1 MSKTFLTHLK
11 CSRCSAVHSAGQLQN
26 LCSCGAPLLAC
37 YDLAGAART
46 FTRESLRGRRRDL
59 WRYQEVMPGSAD
71 AAVTLG
77 EGGTPLL
84 PLKRLGKIHGCPHLY
99 LKDESFNPTG
109 TFKARGM
116 AAAVSQARALG
127 ARKLAVPT
135 AGNAGGA
142 LAAYASRAGLEAYVL
157 MPKDAPQANQL
168 EVRAHGAHLI
178 LVDGLIGDCGRL
190 LAERKEKEGWF
201 DVSTLKEPY
210 RIEGKKTLG
219 YELYEQLGG
228 RLPDAIFYPT
238 GGGVGRIGMWKAFE
252 EMETLGWIGSE
263 RPKMISVQ
271 ASGCAPIVRAFEQR
285 KPASEPWKDA
295 ATIAAGLRVPKAL
308 GDFLVLD
315 AIYRSGGAAVA
326 TTDDEILAG
335 VRTLARL
342 EGIFA
347 CPEGGAVIAAL
358 PKLLERGVVKG
369 EDTMILFNTG
379 SAMKYLDV
387 LARAFDPASKD

>member
-1 MSKTFLTHLK
+1 MSKSFLTHLK
-11 CSRCSAVHSAGQLQN
+11 CSRCSAVHSADELQN

-59 WRYQEVMPGSAD
+59 WRYQEVLPGSTD

-84 PLKRLGKIHGCPHLY
+84 LLKRLGERHGCPHLY

-168 EVRAHGAHLI
+168 EVRAHGANLI

-219 YELYEQLGG
+219 YEFYEQLGG

-238 GGGVGRIGMWKAFE
+238 GGGVGLIGMWKAFE

-285 KPASEPWKDA
+285 KPESEPWKDA

-326 TTDDEILAG
+326 ATDDEILAG

-379 SAMKYLDV
+379 TAMKYLDV
-387 LARAFDPASKD
+387 LARAFDVVSKD

>member
-1 MSKTFLTHLK
+1 MSKSFLTHLK
-11 CSRCSAVHSAGQLQN
+11 CPRCSAVHSAGELQN
-26 LCSCGAPLLAC
+26 LCGCGAPLLAC

-46 FTRESLRGRRRDL
+46 LTRESLRGRRRDL
-59 WRYQEVMPGSAD
+59 WRYQEVMPGAAD

-84 PLKRLGKIHGCPHLY
+84 PLKRLGERHGCPHLY

-157 MPKDAPQANQL
+157 MPKDAPPANQL
-168 EVRAHGAHLI
+168 EVRAHGANLI

-190 LAERKEKEGWF
+190 LAERKQREGWF

-238 GGGVGRIGMWKAFE
+238 GGGVGLIGMWKAFD
-252 EMETLGWIGSE
+252 EMEALGWIGSE

-285 KPASEPWKDA
+285 KPESEPWKNA

-326 TTDDEILAG
+326 TEDDEILAG

-358 PKLLERGVVKG
+358 PKLLERGVLKG
-369 EDTMILFNTG
+369 EDTMILVNTG
-379 SAMKYLDV
+379 TAMKYLDV
-387 LARAFDPASKD
+387 LAHAFDAASKD

>member
-11 CSRCSAVHSAGQLQN
+11 CSRCSAVHSADQLQN

-84 PLKRLGKIHGCPHLY
+84 LLKRLGERHGCPHLY

-127 ARKLAVPT
+127 ACKLAVPT

-157 MPKDAPQANQL
+157 MPKDAPPANQL
-168 EVRAHGAHLI
+168 EVRAHGANLI

-219 YELYEQLGG
+219 YEFYEQLGG

-238 GGGVGRIGMWKAFE
+238 GGGVGLIGMWKAFE

-285 KPASEPWKDA
+285 KPESEPWKDA
-295 ATIAAGLRVPKAL
+295 VTIAAGLRVPKAL

-358 PKLLERGVVKG
+358 PKLLECGVLKG

-379 SAMKYLDV
+379 TAMKYLDV
-387 LARAFDPASKD
+387 LARAFDVVSKD

>member
-59 WRYQEVMPGSAD
+59 WRYQEVLPGSAD

-84 PLKRLGKIHGCPHLY
+84 PLKRLGERHGCPHLY

-228 RLPDAIFYPT
+228 WLPDAIFYPA
-238 GGGVGRIGMWKAFE
+238 GGGVGQIGMWKAFD
-252 EMETLGWIGSE
+252 EMEALGWIGSE

-271 ASGCAPIVRAFEQR
+271 ASGCAPIVRAFEQH
-285 KPASEPWKDA
+285 KPESEPWKDA

-335 VRTLARL
+335 VRTLAQL

-379 SAMKYLDV
+379 TAMKYLDV
-387 LARAFDPASKD
+387 LTQAFDVASND

>member
-59 WRYQEVMPGSAD
+59 WRYQEVLPGSAD

-84 PLKRLGKIHGCPHLY
+84 PLKRLGERHGCPHLY

-116 AAAVSQARALG
+116 AAAVTQARALG

-157 MPKDAPQANQL
+157 MPKDAPPANQL
-168 EVRAHGAHLI
+168 EVRAHGANLI

-219 YELYEQLGG
+219 YEFYEQLGG

-238 GGGVGRIGMWKAFE
+238 GGGVGLIGMWKAFE

-271 ASGCAPIVRAFEQR
+271 ASGCAPIVRAFEQH
-285 KPASEPWKDA
+285 KPESEPWKDA
-295 ATIAAGLRVPKAL
+295 VTIAAGLRVPKAL

-358 PKLLERGVVKG
+358 PKLLECGVLKG

-379 SAMKYLDV
+379 TAMKYLDV
-387 LARAFDPASKD
+387 LARAFDVVSKD

>member
-11 CSRCSAVHSAGQLQN
+11 CSRCSAVHSAGELQN

-59 WRYQEVMPGSAD
+59 WRYQEVLPGSAD

-84 PLKRLGKIHGCPHLY
+84 PLKRLGERHGCPHLY

-228 RLPDAIFYPT
+228 RLPDAIFYPA
-238 GGGVGRIGMWKAFE
+238 GGGVGQIGMWKAFE

-285 KPASEPWKDA
+285 KPESEPWKDA

-326 TTDDEILAG
+326 ATDDEILAG

-379 SAMKYLDV
+379 TAMKYLDV
-387 LARAFDPASKD
+387 LASAFTSS

>member
-59 WRYQEVMPGSAD
+59 WRYQEVLPGSAD

-84 PLKRLGKIHGCPHLY
+84 PLKRLGERHGCPHLY

-116 AAAVSQARALG
+116 AAAVTQARALG

-168 EVRAHGAHLI
+168 EVRAHGANLI

-238 GGGVGRIGMWKAFE
+238 GGGVGLIGMWKAFE

-285 KPASEPWKDA
+285 KPESEPWKDA

-358 PKLLERGVVKG
+358 PKLLERGVLKG

-379 SAMKYLDV
+379 TAMKYLDV
-387 LARAFDPASKD
+387 LTPILNGRTPR

>member
-1 MSKTFLTHLK
+1 
-11 CSRCSAVHSAGQLQN
+11 
-26 LCSCGAPLLAC
+26 
-37 YDLAGAART
+37 
-46 FTRESLRGRRRDL
+46 
-59 WRYQEVMPGSAD
+59 
-71 AAVTLG
+71 
-77 EGGTPLL
+77 
-84 PLKRLGKIHGCPHLY
+84 
-99 LKDESFNPTG
+99 
-109 TFKARGM
+109 M
-116 AAAVSQARALG
+116 AAAVSQALALG

-135 AGNAGGA
+135 AGNVGGA

-168 EVRAHGAHLI
+168 EVRAHGANLI

-190 LAERKEKEGWF
+190 LAERKQREGWF

-219 YELYEQLGG
+219 YELDEQLGG

-238 GGGVGRIGMWKAFE
+238 GGGVGLIGMWKAFD
-252 EMETLGWIGSE
+252 EMEALGWIGSE

-271 ASGCAPIVRAFEQR
+271 ASGCAPIVRAFEQH
-285 KPASEPWKDA
+285 KPESEPWKDA

-326 TTDDEILAG
+326 ATDDEILAG

-358 PKLLERGVVKG
+358 PKLLERGVLKG

-379 SAMKYLDV
+379 TVMKYLDV
-387 LARAFDPASKD
+387 LARAFDVASKD

>member
-11 CSRCSAVHSAGQLQN
+11 CSRCSAVHSADQLQN

-59 WRYQEVMPGSAD
+59 WRYQEVLPGSAD

-84 PLKRLGKIHGCPHLY
+84 LLKRLGERHGCPHLY

-168 EVRAHGAHLI
+168 EVRAHGANLI

-238 GGGVGRIGMWKAFE
+238 GGGVGLIGMWKAFE

-285 KPASEPWKDA
+285 KPESEPWKDA

-358 PKLLERGVVKG
+358 PKLLECGVLKG

-379 SAMKYLDV
+379 TAMKYLDV
-387 LARAFDPASKD
+387 LTQAFDVVSKD

>member
-1 MSKTFLTHLK
+1 MSKSFLTHLK
-11 CSRCSAVHSAGQLQN
+11 CSRCSAVHSAGELQN

-46 FTRESLRGRRRDL
+46 LTQESLRGRRRDL
-59 WRYQEVMPGSAD
+59 WRYQEVLPGSAD

-84 PLKRLGKIHGCPHLY
+84 PLKRLGEMHGCPHLY

-168 EVRAHGAHLI
+168 EVRAHGANLI

-190 LAERKEKEGWF
+190 LAERKQREGWF

-238 GGGVGRIGMWKAFE
+238 GGGVGLIGMWKAFD
-252 EMETLGWIGSE
+252 EMEALGWIGSE

-271 ASGCAPIVRAFEQR
+271 ASGCAPIVRAFEQH
-285 KPASEPWKDA
+285 KPESEPWKDA

-326 TTDDEILAG
+326 ATDDEILAG

-358 PKLLERGVVKG
+358 PKLLERGVLKG

-379 SAMKYLDV
+379 TAMKYLDV
-387 LARAFDPASKD
+387 LARAFDVASKD

>member
-1 MSKTFLTHLK
+1 MSKTFLTHLQ

-46 FTRESLRGRRRDL
+46 LTRESLRGRRRDL
-59 WRYQEVMPGSAD
+59 WRYQEVLPGSAD

-84 PLKRLGKIHGCPHLY
+84 LLKRLGERHGCPHLY

-168 EVRAHGAHLI
+168 EVRAHGANLI

-219 YELYEQLGG
+219 YEFYEQLGG

-238 GGGVGRIGMWKAFE
+238 GGGVGLIGMWKAFE

-285 KPASEPWKDA
+285 KPESEPWKDA

-379 SAMKYLDV
+379 TAMKYLDV
-387 LARAFDPASKD
+387 LARAFDVVSKD

>member
-11 CSRCSAVHSAGQLQN
+11 CSRCSAVYSADELQN

-46 FTRESLRGRRRDL
+46 LTRESLRGRRRDL
-59 WRYQEVMPGSAD
+59 WRYQEVMPGSTD

-84 PLKRLGKIHGCPHLY
+84 PLKRLGERHGCPHLY

-157 MPKDAPQANQL
+157 MPKDAPPANQL
-168 EVRAHGAHLI
+168 EVRAHGANLI

-190 LAERKEKEGWF
+190 LAERKQREGWF

-238 GGGVGRIGMWKAFE
+238 GGGVGLIGMWKAFD
-252 EMETLGWIGSE
+252 EMEALGWIGSE

-285 KPASEPWKDA
+285 KPESEPWKDA

-358 PKLLERGVVKG
+358 PKLLERGVLKG

-379 SAMKYLDV
+379 TAMKYLDV
-387 LARAFDPASKD
+387 LARAFDVASKD

>member
-11 CSRCSAVHSAGQLQN
+11 CSRCSAVHSAGELQN

-46 FTRESLRGRRRDL
+46 LTRESLRGRRRDL
-59 WRYQEVMPGSAD
+59 WRYQEVLPGSAD

-84 PLKRLGKIHGCPHLY
+84 PLKRLGERHGCPHLY

-116 AAAVSQARALG
+116 ATAVTQARALG

-157 MPKDAPQANQL
+157 MPKDAPPANQL
-168 EVRAHGAHLI
+168 EVRAHGANLI

-219 YELYEQLGG
+219 YEFYEQLGG

-238 GGGVGRIGMWKAFE
+238 GGGVGLIGMWKAFE

-285 KPASEPWKDA
+285 KPESEPWKDA
-295 ATIAAGLRVPKAL
+295 VTIAAGLRVPKAL

-358 PKLLERGVVKG
+358 PKLLECGVLKG

-379 SAMKYLDV
+379 TAMKYLDV
-387 LARAFDPASKD
+387 LARAFDVVSKD

>member
-11 CSRCSAVHSAGQLQN
+11 CSRCSAVHSAGELQN

-46 FTRESLRGRRRDL
+46 LTRESLRGRRRDL
-59 WRYQEVMPGSAD
+59 WRYQEVMSGSAD

-84 PLKRLGKIHGCPHLY
+84 PLKRLGERHGCPHLY

-116 AAAVSQARALG
+116 AAAVTQARALG

-168 EVRAHGAHLI
+168 EVRAHGANLI

-238 GGGVGRIGMWKAFE
+238 GGGVGLIGMWKAVE

-285 KPASEPWKDA
+285 KPESEPWKDA

-326 TTDDEILAG
+326 ATDDEILAG
-335 VRTLARL
+335 VRTLAQL

-379 SAMKYLDV
+379 TAMKYLDV
-387 LARAFDPASKD
+387 LTQAFDVASKD

>member
-11 CSRCSAVHSAGQLQN
+11 CSRCSAVHSAGELQN

-59 WRYQEVMPGSAD
+59 WRYQEVLPGSAD

-84 PLKRLGKIHGCPHLY
+84 PLKRLGERHGCPHLY

-116 AAAVSQARALG
+116 ATAVTQARALG

-157 MPKDAPQANQL
+157 MPKDAPPANQL
-168 EVRAHGAHLI
+168 EVRAHGANLI

-219 YELYEQLGG
+219 YEFYEQLGG

-238 GGGVGRIGMWKAFE
+238 GGGVGLIGMWKAFE

-271 ASGCAPIVRAFEQR
+271 ASGCAPIVRAFEQH
-285 KPASEPWKDA
+285 KPESEPWKDA
-295 ATIAAGLRVPKAL
+295 VTIAAGLRVPKAL

-358 PKLLERGVVKG
+358 PKLLECGVLKG

-379 SAMKYLDV
+379 TAMKYLDV
-387 LARAFDPASKD
+387 LARAFDVVSKD

>member
-1 MSKTFLTHLK
+1 
-11 CSRCSAVHSAGQLQN
+11 
-26 LCSCGAPLLAC
+26 
-37 YDLAGAART
+37 
-46 FTRESLRGRRRDL
+46 
-59 WRYQEVMPGSAD
+59 MPGSAD

-84 PLKRLGKIHGCPHLY
+84 PLKRLGERHGCPHLY

-157 MPKDAPQANQL
+157 MPKDAPPANQL
-168 EVRAHGAHLI
+168 EVRAHGANLI

-219 YELYEQLGG
+219 YELYEQLGD

-238 GGGVGRIGMWKAFE
+238 GGGVGLIGMWKAFD
-252 EMETLGWIGSE
+252 EMEALGWIGSE

-285 KPASEPWKDA
+285 KPESEPWKDA
-295 ATIAAGLRVPKAL
+295 VTIAAGLRVPKAL

-315 AIYRSGGAAVA
+315 AIYRSGGAAA
-326 TTDDEILAG
+326 AATDDEILAG
-335 VRTLARL
+335 VRVLAQL

-358 PKLLERGVVKG
+358 PKLLERGVLKG

-379 SAMKYLDV
+379 TAMKYLDV
-387 LARAFDPASKD
+387 LARAFDVASKD

>member
-1 MSKTFLTHLK
+1 MSKTFLTHLQ
-11 CSRCSAVHSAGQLQN
+11 CSRCSAVHTSGELQN

-59 WRYQEVMPGSAD
+59 WRYQEVLPGSAD

-84 PLKRLGKIHGCPHLY
+84 LLKRLGERHGCPHLY

-238 GGGVGRIGMWKAFE
+238 GGGVGLIGMWKAFE

-335 VRTLARL
+335 VRTLAQL

-379 SAMKYLDV
+379 TAMKYLDV
-387 LARAFDPASKD
+387 LTQAFDVASND

>member
-59 WRYQEVMPGSAD
+59 WRYQEVLPGSAD

-84 PLKRLGKIHGCPHLY
+84 PLKRLGERHGCPHLY

-116 AAAVSQARALG
+116 AAAVTQARALG

-157 MPKDAPQANQL
+157 MPKDAPPANQL
-168 EVRAHGAHLI
+168 EVRAHGANLI

-219 YELYEQLGG
+219 YEFYEQLGG

-238 GGGVGRIGMWKAFE
+238 GGGVGLIGMWKAFE

-285 KPASEPWKDA
+285 KPESEPWKDA
-295 ATIAAGLRVPKAL
+295 VTIAAGLRVPKAL

-358 PKLLERGVVKG
+358 PKLLECGVLKG

-379 SAMKYLDV
+379 TAMKYLDV
-387 LARAFDPASKD
+387 LARAFDVVSKD

>member
-59 WRYQEVMPGSAD
+59 WRYQEVLPGSAD

-84 PLKRLGKIHGCPHLY
+84 PLKRLGERHGCPHLY

-116 AAAVSQARALG
+116 ATAVTQARALG

-157 MPKDAPQANQL
+157 MPKDAPPANQL
-168 EVRAHGAHLI
+168 EVRAHGANLI

-219 YELYEQLGG
+219 YEFYEQLGG

-238 GGGVGRIGMWKAFE
+238 GGGVGLIGMWKAFE

-285 KPASEPWKDA
+285 KPESEPWKDA
-295 ATIAAGLRVPKAL
+295 VTIAAGLRVPKAL

-358 PKLLERGVVKG
+358 PKLLECGVLKG

-379 SAMKYLDV
+379 TAMKYLDV
-387 LARAFDPASKD
+387 LARAFDVVSKD

>member
-11 CSRCSAVHSAGQLQN
+11 CSRCSAVHSADQLQN

-84 PLKRLGKIHGCPHLY
+84 LLKRLGERHGCPHLY

-157 MPKDAPQANQL
+157 MPKDAPPANQL
-168 EVRAHGAHLI
+168 EVRAHGANLI

-219 YELYEQLGG
+219 YEFYEQLGG

-238 GGGVGRIGMWKAFE
+238 GGGVGLIGMWKAFE

-285 KPASEPWKDA
+285 KPESEPWKDA
-295 ATIAAGLRVPKAL
+295 VTIAAGLRVPKAL

-358 PKLLERGVVKG
+358 PKLLECGVLKG

-379 SAMKYLDV
+379 TAMKYLDV
-387 LARAFDPASKD
+387 LARAFDVVSKD

>member
-1 MSKTFLTHLK
+1 
-11 CSRCSAVHSAGQLQN
+11 
-26 LCSCGAPLLAC
+26 
-37 YDLAGAART
+37 
-46 FTRESLRGRRRDL
+46 
-59 WRYQEVMPGSAD
+59 MPGSAD

-84 PLKRLGKIHGCPHLY
+84 PLKRLGERHGCPHLY

-168 EVRAHGAHLI
+168 EVRAHGANLI

-190 LAERKEKEGWF
+190 LAERKQREGWF

-210 RIEGKKTLG
+210 RIEGKKSLG

-238 GGGVGRIGMWKAFE
+238 GGGVGLIGMWKAFD
-252 EMETLGWIGSE
+252 EMEALGWIGSE

-285 KPASEPWKDA
+285 KPESEPWKDA

-326 TTDDEILAG
+326 ATDDEILAG
-335 VRTLARL
+335 VRTLAQL

-347 CPEGGAVIAAL
+347 CPEGGAVIAVL
-358 PKLLERGVVKG
+358 PKLLERGVLKG

-379 SAMKYLDV
+379 TAMKYLDV
-387 LARAFDPASKD
+387 LARAFEVASKD

>member
-1 MSKTFLTHLK
+1 MSKTFLTHLQ

-59 WRYQEVMPGSAD
+59 WRYQEVLPGSAD

-84 PLKRLGKIHGCPHLY
+84 PLKRLGERHGCPHLY

-116 AAAVSQARALG
+116 AAAVTQARALG

-157 MPKDAPQANQL
+157 MPKDAPPANQL
-168 EVRAHGAHLI
+168 EVRAHGANLI

-219 YELYEQLGG
+219 YEFYEQLGG

-238 GGGVGRIGMWKAFE
+238 GGGVGLIGMWKAFE

-271 ASGCAPIVRAFEQR
+271 ASGCAPIVRAFEQH
-285 KPASEPWKDA
+285 KPESEPWKDA
-295 ATIAAGLRVPKAL
+295 VTIAAGLRVPKAL

-358 PKLLERGVVKG
+358 PKLLECGVLKG

-379 SAMKYLDV
+379 TAMKYLDV
-387 LARAFDPASKD
+387 LTQAFDVVSKD